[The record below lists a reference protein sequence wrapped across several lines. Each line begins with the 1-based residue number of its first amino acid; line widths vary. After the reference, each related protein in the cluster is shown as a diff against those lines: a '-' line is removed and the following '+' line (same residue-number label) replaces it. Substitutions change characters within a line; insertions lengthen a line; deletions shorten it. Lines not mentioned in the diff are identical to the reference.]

1 MYLRVSVV
9 KMKPQSLIRGI
20 GLREG
25 ISLNVIEMIGI
36 GPFITIPLII
46 HASGGPQA
54 MLGWILGALL
64 AICDGMVWA
73 ELGAALPR
81 AGGSYEY
88 LKEIYGPH
96 TLGRLLSFLYVW
108 QLMMSAP
115 LSAASGSV
123 GIAQYAGFI
132 FPSLQT
138 VIASQKF
145 QWTSATPG
153 FLGGEVAITH
163 GTFVAIGACALAI
176 LLAYRRVDI
185 AGKIS
190 NGLLVGVM
198 GAIAWVIWTGVTHFN
213 AAQAFD
219 FPAEAFHLNHAF
231 FLGLGSA
238 MLIATYD
245 YWGYYN
251 ISYLGAEVREP
262 GKTIP
267 RAILFSIL
275 IVAALYIVMNVSIL
289 GVVPWRE
296 LDRAAATESRFYVV
310 STMMQKVYGTRAGQ
324 IAAALIIWTAFASIF
339 SVLLGVSRIPYAAAL
354 DGNFFPVFGKLNPS
368 GNFPS
373 TALLCMGGLT
383 CVLCVFR
390 LSDLVAALVVI
401 RIMMQ
406 FILQTVGVMILRA
419 RRPEL
424 ERPFRM
430 WLYPLPA
437 LLAFAGFVYILLSRR
452 NFEREVIFAMLLI
465 VGGTAAYLL
474 RAKTRDEWPFGFRL
488 PNDPIAR

>member
-1 MYLRVSVV
+1 
-9 KMKPQSLIRGI
+9 MKAPTAQGLLRGI

-25 ISLNVIEMIGI
+25 IALNVIEMIGV

-54 MLGWILGALL
+54 MLGWILGAVL

-88 LKEIYGPH
+88 LKEIYGPRS
-96 TLGRLLSFLYVW
+96 LGRLFSFLYVW

-115 LSAASGSV
+115 LSAASGCV

-138 VIASQKF
+138 VIASHKF
-145 QWTSATPG
+145 QWTSSVFGSFGVEMALRHGTW
-153 FLGGEVAITH
+153 VAI
-163 GTFVAIGACALAI
+163 AACVLAI
-176 LLAYRRVDI
+176 ILAYRRVDL

-190 NGLLVGVM
+190 TWLFAGVM
-198 GAIAWVIWTGVTHFN
+198 ATIAWVISTGIIHFN
-213 AAQAFD
+213 SARAFD
-219 FPAEAFHLNHAF
+219 FPQGAFQPNHAF

-251 ISYLGAEVREP
+251 ICYLGAEVRDP

-267 RAILFSIL
+267 RAILFAIL
-275 IVAALYIVMNVSIL
+275 IVAAIYVVMNISIL
-289 GVVPWRE
+289 GIVPWRE
-296 LDRAAATESRFYVV
+296 LDQSVASESRFYVV
-310 STMMQKVYGTRAGQ
+310 STMMQRVYGTHAGEV
-324 IAAALIIWTAFASIF
+324 ASLLIIFTAFASVF

-354 DGNFFPVFGKLNPS
+354 DGNFFQRFARLNPR
-368 GNFPS
+368 GQFPS
-373 TALLCMGGLT
+373 VALLWMGGLT
-383 CVLCVFR
+383 CVLCIFR
-390 LSDLVAALVVI
+390 LADLVAALVVI
-401 RIMMQ
+401 RLMMQ
-406 FILQTVGVMILRA
+406 FLLQAVGVMIFRV
-419 RRPEL
+419 RQPQR

-430 WLYPLPA
+430 WLYPIPA
-437 LLAFAGFVYILLSRR
+437 LLALTGFVYILISRQ
-452 NFEREVIFAMLLI
+452 NFQREVLLAVALI
-465 VGGTAAYLL
+465 VIGTVVYLL
-474 RAKTRDEWPFGFRL
+474 RARVRREWPFVPVAL
-488 PNDPIAR
+488 AQ

>member
-1 MYLRVSVV
+1 MLTTGSERRQ
-9 KMKPQSLIRGI
+9 QSLIRGI

-25 ISLNVIEMIGI
+25 ISLNVIEMIGV

-64 AICDGMVWA
+64 AISDGMVWA

-88 LKEIYGPH
+88 LKEIYGPRK
-96 TLGRLLSFLYVW
+96 LGRLLSFLYVW

-115 LSAASGSV
+115 LSAASGCV

-138 VIASQKF
+138 VIAAHRLQLSSKF
-145 QWTSATPG
+145 GSLGAELSLSHATA
-153 FLGGEVAITH
+153 VAI
-163 GTFVAIGACALAI
+163 AACVLAI
-176 LLAYRRVDI
+176 VLAFRRVDI

-190 NGLLVGVM
+190 NWLLLGVF
-198 GAIAWVIWTGVTHFN
+198 GSLAWIIWAGVTHFHR
-213 AAQAFD
+213 AQAFD
-219 FPAEAFHLNHAF
+219 FPAGAFQLNHAF

-251 ISYLGAEVREP
+251 ICYLGAEVREP

-267 RAILFSIL
+267 RAILFAIL
-275 IVAALYIVMNVSIL
+275 IVGAIYLVMNISIL

-296 LDRAAATESRFYVV
+296 LDQAAATESRFYVI
-310 STMMQKVYGTRAGQ
+310 STMMERVYGTRAGQ
-324 IAAALIIWTAFASIF
+324 IAAVLIIWTAFASIF

-354 DGNFFPVFGKLNPS
+354 DGNFFPVFARLNPR
-368 GNFPS
+368 GRFPS
-373 TALLCMGGLT
+373 AALLSMGALT
-383 CVLCVFR
+383 CVLSIFR
-390 LSDLVAALVVI
+390 LADLVAALVVI

-406 FILQTVGVMILRA
+406 FVLQAVGVMIFRKTQ
-419 RRPEL
+419 PDH

-430 WLYPLPA
+430 WLYPIPA
-437 LLAFAGFVYILLSRR
+437 LLALLGFFYILISRD
-452 NFEREVIFAMLLI
+452 NFEREVLLAIGLI
-465 VGGTAAYLL
+465 VLGTAAYLI
-474 RAKTRDEWPFGFRL
+474 RARRRKEWPFE
-488 PNDPIAR
+488 IVA

>member
-1 MYLRVSVV
+1 MTFVFTSGSH
-9 KMKPQSLIRGI
+9 KQDKLIRGI

-25 ISLNVIEMIGI
+25 ISLNVIEMIGV

-88 LKEIYGPH
+88 LKEIYGPR
-96 TLGRLLSFLYVW
+96 TLGRLFSFLYVW
-108 QLMMSAP
+108 QLMISAP

-138 VIASQKF
+138 VMTFHKF
-145 QWTSATPG
+145 QWASAPPG
-153 FLGGEVAITH
+153 LLGGAIAITH
-163 GTFVAIGACALAI
+163 GTLVAISACVLAI
-176 LLAYRRVDI
+176 LLAYRRVDR
-185 AGKIS
+185 AAKIS
-190 NGLLVGVM
+190 NWLLAGVM
-198 GAIAWVIWTGVTHFN
+198 AAIAWVIWTGVTHFN
-213 AAQAFD
+213 AAQAFE
-219 FPAEAFHLNHAF
+219 FPAEAFQLNHSF

-275 IVAALYIVMNVSIL
+275 IVAVVCVVMNISIL

-296 LDRAAATESRFYVV
+296 LDHAAATESRFYVI
-310 STMMQKVYGTRAGQ
+310 STMMQTVYGTRAGQ
-324 IAAALIIWTAFASIF
+324 IAAVLIIWTAFASIF

-354 DGNFFPVFGKLNPS
+354 DGNFFPVFGKLNPRGS
-368 GNFPS
+368 FPS

-383 CVLCVFR
+383 CVLCIFR

-406 FILQTVGVMILRA
+406 FILQAVGVMILRA

-437 LLAFAGFVYILLSRR
+437 LLALTGFVYILISRK
-452 NFEREVIFAMLLI
+452 NFEREVILAMLFILC
-465 VGGTAAYLL
+465 GTAAYLL
-474 RAKTRDEWPFGFRL
+474 RAKVRDEWPFSVR
-488 PNDPIAR
+488 PPDDPIIQ

>member
-1 MYLRVSVV
+1 MAV
-9 KMKPQSLIRGI
+9 KSEQGLLRGI

-25 ISLNVIEMIGI
+25 ISLNVIEMIGV

-64 AICDGMVWA
+64 AMCDGLVWS

-88 LKEIYGPH
+88 LKEIYGPRS
-96 TLGRLLSFLYVW
+96 LGRLLSFLYVW

-115 LSAASGSV
+115 LSAASGCV

-132 FPSLQT
+132 FPSLQA
-138 VIASQKF
+138 VIASHKF
-145 QWTSATPG
+145 HWTFSIFGSVGA
-153 FLGGEVAITH
+153 EVAISH
-163 GTFVAIGACALAI
+163 GTLVAIGGCLLAI
-176 LLAYRRVDI
+176 LLAFRRVDI

-190 NGLLVGVM
+190 NWLLAGVL
-198 GAIAWVIWTGVTHFN
+198 GAIGWVIWTGVTHFN
-213 AAQAFD
+213 AARAFD
-219 FPAEAFHLNHAF
+219 FPPNAFQLNHAF
-231 FLGLGSA
+231 YLGLGSA

-251 ISYLGAEVREP
+251 ICYLGAEVREP

-267 RAILFSIL
+267 RAILIAIV
-275 IVAALYIVMNVSIL
+275 IVAVIYVVMNVSIL

-296 LDRAAATESRFYVV
+296 LDQSAATESRFYVI
-310 STMMQKVYGTRAGQ
+310 STMMQRVYGTRAGQ
-324 IAAALIIWTAFASIF
+324 IAALLIIWTAFASVF

-354 DGNFFPVFGKLNPS
+354 DGNFFPFFGKLSPR
-368 GNFPS
+368 GRFPAR
-373 TALLCMGGLT
+373 ALLCMGALT

-390 LSDLVAALVVI
+390 LADLVAALVII

-406 FILQTVGVMILRA
+406 FVLQAVGVMIF
-419 RRPEL
+419 RRLQPDR

-430 WLYPLPA
+430 WLYPIPA
-437 LLAFAGFVYILLSRR
+437 LLALAGFVYILFSRK
-452 NFEREVIFAMLLI
+452 NFEREVLLATVLI
-465 VGGTAAYLL
+465 VVGTAAYML
-474 RAKTRDEWPFGFRL
+474 RARSRGEWPFASVA
-488 PNDPIAR
+488 PTH

>member
-1 MYLRVSVV
+1 
-9 KMKPQSLIRGI
+9 MKSDLVRGI

-46 HASGGPQA
+46 HAAGGPQA
-54 MLGWILGALL
+54 MLGWILGAAL

-88 LKEIYGPH
+88 LKEIYGARS
-96 TLGRLLSFLYVW
+96 LGRLFSFLYVW

-115 LSAASGSV
+115 LSAASGCV
-123 GIAQYAGFI
+123 GIAQYAAFI

-138 VIASQKF
+138 VLASHKF
-145 QWTSATPG
+145 QWGSHLFG
-153 FLGGEVAITH
+153 FVGGEVAIRQ
-163 GTFVAIGACALAI
+163 GTWVAAGACVLAVI
-176 LLAYRRVDI
+176 LAYRRVDI

-190 NGLLVGVM
+190 NWLFAGVL
-198 GAIAWVIWTGVTHFN
+198 GTIAWVIFTGVTHFDR
-213 AAQAFD
+213 ARAFD
-219 FPAEAFHLNHAF
+219 FPPGAMQLNHGF
-231 FLGLGSA
+231 LLGLGGA

-251 ISYLGAEVREP
+251 ISYLGAEVRDP

-267 RAILFSIL
+267 RAILLAIV
-275 IVAALYIVMNVSIL
+275 IVAAIYLVMNISIL

-296 LDRAAATESRFYVV
+296 LDQAAANESRFYVV
-310 STMMQKVYGTRAGQ
+310 STMMQRIYGTHAGS
-324 IAAALIIWTAFASIF
+324 IAALLIILTAFASVF

-354 DGNFFPVFGKLNPS
+354 DGNFFQRFAKL
-368 GNFPS
+368 S
-373 TALLCMGGLT
+373 TAGQFPTVALLWMGALT
-383 CVLCVFR
+383 CALCVFR
-390 LSDLVAALVVI
+390 LADLVAALVVI

-406 FILQTVGVMILRA
+406 FILQAVGVMIFRT
-419 RRPEL
+419 RCPDI

-437 LLAFAGFVYILLSRR
+437 LLALAGFVYILISRQ
-452 NFEREVIFAMLLI
+452 NFQREVLLASVLI
-465 VGGTAAYLL
+465 VVGTAAYLV
-474 RAKTRDEWPFGFRL
+474 RAKIRDEWPF
-488 PNDPIAR
+488 IAP

>member
-1 MYLRVSVV
+1 MAV
-9 KMKPQSLIRGI
+9 QSEQGLLRGI

-25 ISLNVIEMIGI
+25 ISLNVIEMIGV

-64 AICDGMVWA
+64 AMCDGLVWS

-88 LKEIYGPH
+88 LKEIYGPRS
-96 TLGRLLSFLYVW
+96 LGRLLSFLYVW

-115 LSAASGSV
+115 LSAASGCV

-138 VIASQKF
+138 VITSHKF
-145 QWTSATPG
+145 QWASSLFGTVGA
-153 FLGGEVAITH
+153 EVAISH
-163 GTFVAIGACALAI
+163 GTLVAIGGCLLAI
-176 LLAYRRVDI
+176 LLAFRRVDI

-190 NGLLVGVM
+190 NWLLAGVL

-213 AAQAFD
+213 AARAFD
-219 FPAEAFHLNHAF
+219 FPPGAFQLNHAF

-251 ISYLGAEVREP
+251 ICYLGAEVREP

-267 RAILFSIL
+267 RAILIAIV
-275 IVAALYIVMNVSIL
+275 IVAVIYVVMNVSIL

-296 LDRAAATESRFYVV
+296 LDQSAATESHFYVI
-310 STMMQKVYGTRAGQ
+310 STMMQRVYGTRAGQ
-324 IAAALIIWTAFASIF
+324 IAALLIIWTAFASVF

-354 DGNFFPVFGKLNPS
+354 DGNFFPVFGKLSPR
-368 GNFPS
+368 GRFPAR
-373 TALLCMGGLT
+373 ALLCMGALT

-390 LSDLVAALVVI
+390 LADLVAALVII

-406 FILQTVGVMILRA
+406 FVLQAVGVMIF
-419 RRPEL
+419 RRVQPER
-424 ERPFRM
+424 ERPCRM
-430 WLYPLPA
+430 WLYPIPA
-437 LLAFAGFVYILLSRR
+437 LLALAGFIYILISRR
-452 NFEREVIFAMLLI
+452 NFEREVLLATVLI
-465 VGGTAAYLL
+465 VVGTAAYML
-474 RAKTRDEWPFGFRL
+474 RARSRREWPFAAL
-488 PNDPIAR
+488 DPSH